1 MLINQNMIDPDEPVN
16 PAFSPGF
23 NLIEIKTLDPDLSR
37 DYGSIFLIPFS

>member
-23 NLIEIKTLDPDLSR
+23 NLIEIKKLDPDPHLRS
-37 DYGSIFLIPFS
+37 GSIFLRPFS

>member
-23 NLIEIKTLDPDLSR
+23 NLIEIKTLDPDPHLRS
-37 DYGSIFLIPFS
+37 GSIFLRPFS